1 MITISKRD
9 FYRRLVPDDSPD
21 TSYLEQ
27 EGFEDRLQ
35 QYRQGHF
42 DYVGL
47 RAAVELPIP
56 YGADRILVKV
66 ESPGLWGVESDSDE
80 DYLDSVFREECDTL
94 ADMLA
99 ELGVKVVDL

>member
-1 MITISKRD
+1 MITLSKRD
-9 FYRRLVPDDSPD
+9 FYRLIVPDDSPD

-27 EGFEDRLQ
+27 VGFEDRLAE
-35 QYRQGHF
+35 YRQGRF
-42 DYVGL
+42 DFVGV

-56 YGADRILVKV
+56 YGTDHILVTI

-80 DYLDSVFREECDTL
+80 DYLESIFQEECDTL

-99 ELGVKVVDL
+99 ALGVVVKV